1 MPSDKDSIEQL
12 TTLNHIA
19 ETLNGAVDVQSVLD
33 DTLAHLIE
41 LMGLETGWI
50 FLKEPG
56 KDDHPGDTEYLLAA
70 HHNLPPALDVANT
83 DAWNVGCHCQ
93 ELCNQACLNQ
103 AHNILE
109 CSRLASASEGR
120 HGLALHASTPI
131 RCGDRSLGILNVAG
145 ADWASFSS
153 EALALLTNVGNQIGV
168 ALERARLYDLLQDQ
182 RLQEQVG
189 MVEFTNQLLSR
200 PKLDDLLDYLV
211 REARQILHADACALL
226 LLGDPPD
233 CLDFRAASG
242 WRTDPVVS
250 SRQAPAG
257 DQSGPGLA
265 MDLRAPLLV
274 EDVSQHD
281 PTPWWPEWVAAEG
294 FRGHAVMPL
303 LADSLAIG
311 ALMIDMRQPRSLDEH
326 EVRLLRLMANQAALA
341 IEQARLHQEEVER
354 QTLDKEL
361 EVAQQIQ
368 ISLLPSS
375 LPEVSGWEFA
385 AFYQAAHQIGGDFY
399 DLFELAAESRQLGLV
414 IADVS
419 GKGVPG
425 ALFMALS
432 RTLLRATALRG
443 RRPSV
448 ALQRANG
455 QILKENRTGQF
466 VSVCYATLDTD
477 SGRLVFANAG
487 HDRPLW
493 VHGASGQV
501 QELEAPGIVL
511 GVLDEIELA
520 ESEVDLAP
528 GDLLIL
534 YTDGVTES
542 VDSNWRP
549 FGRKRLQ
556 EVART
561 HAQASAKQALEAVV
575 EAVKVHAGDVPLAD
589 DLTLLVVK
597 RCPPGPVNGL
607 ASKSRLP
614 SS

>member
-19 ETLNGAVDVQSVLD
+19 ETLNGAVDVQGVLD
-33 DTLAHLIE
+33 DTLAHLIK

-50 FLKEPG
+50 FLREPG
-56 KDDHPGDTEYLLAA
+56 KDDHPGDATYLLAA
-70 HHNLPPALDVANT
+70 HHNLPPALNVANA
-83 DAWNVGCHCQ
+83 DAWSAGCHCQ
-93 ELCNQACLNQ
+93 ELCNQACLTQ

-109 CSRLASASEGR
+109 CSRLASAGEGR
-120 HGLALHASTPI
+120 HGLALHASAPI
-131 RCGDRSLGILNVAG
+131 RCAGKILGILNVAG
-145 ADWASFSS
+145 ADWSSFSS

-200 PKLDDLLDYLV
+200 LSLDDLLDYLV
-211 REARQILHADACALL
+211 EKAREILHADACALL
-226 LLGDPPD
+226 LPGDSPD
-233 CLDFRAASG
+233 SLDFRAASG
-242 WRTDPVVS
+242 WRTDPVAS
-250 SRQAPAG
+250 GRQAPAG

-265 MDLRAPLLV
+265 MRMRAPLLV
-274 EDVSQHD
+274 EDVGQRD

-303 LADSLAIG
+303 LADNRAIG

-326 EVRLLRLMANQAALA
+326 EVRLLRLMANQTALA

-368 ISLLPSS
+368 MSLLPSAV
-375 LPEVSGWEFA
+375 PEVSGWEFA
-385 AFYQAAHQIGGDFY
+385 AFYQAAQQIGGDFY
-399 DLFELAAESRQLGLV
+399 DLFELAGEPRQLGLV

-432 RTLLRATALRG
+432 RTLVRAAALRG

-448 ALQRANG
+448 ALQRANE

-477 SGRLVFANAG
+477 RGRLVFANAG
-487 HDRPLW
+487 HDRPMW
-493 VHGASGQV
+493 VHAASGQV

-520 ESEVDLAP
+520 EGEVDLAP
-528 GDLLIL
+528 GDLLIF
-534 YTDGVTES
+534 YTDGATES

-549 FGRKRLQ
+549 FGEKRLQ
-556 EVART
+556 EIAGTYAR
-561 HAQASAKQALEAVV
+561 ASAQQALEAVV
-575 EAVKVHAGDVPLAD
+575 EAVKAHAGDVPLAD

-597 RCPPGPVNGL
+597 RCPPGPANGQ
-607 ASKSRLP
+607 
-614 SS
+614 SSQP